1 MEFFDWDTINPTTD
15 LSPNCDCNPNL
26 VDALTVAH
34 ISNGVDPLQALLDAQ
49 LQAPLIKPFLT

>member
-1 MEFFDWDTINPTTD
+1 MEFFDWDTVNPNTD
-15 LSPNCDCNPNL
+15 LHSNCECSPNL

-34 ISNGVDPLQALLDAQ
+34 ISNGIDPLQALLDAQ